1 MIPGLSSG
9 ELFVLGAIALMIAG
23 AVVYKSSVVAIE
35 KIENFLKTS
44 RDIFD
49 KLARD
54 MHPEY

>member
-9 ELFVLGAIALMIAG
+9 ELFVFGAIALMIAG
-23 AVVYKSSVVAIE
+23 AVVYKSSVIAIE
-35 KIENFLKTS
+35 KIEDFLKTS

-54 MHPEY
+54 MHPEH